1 MYNTYKYN
9 ESRYNMLTCIK
20 QVVRVI
26 ARYIDKHIK
35 AKFEDGDET
44 TKHEG

>member
-20 QVVRVI
+20 RIVRVI
-26 ARYIDKHIK
+26 ARYIKNQYDV
-35 AKFEDGDET
+35 KFEDGDST

>member
-9 ESRYNMLTCIK
+9 ESRYNMLTFLK
-20 QVVRVI
+20 HVVRVI
-26 ARYIDKHIK
+26 ARYIDKHIN